1 MSISRSFHILSIIKR
16 SQGERKKRGGGG
28 SMIMGVWDKLE
39 NIVLIKLAI
48 VRCGIK

>member
-1 MSISRSFHILSIIKR
+1 MSISRSFHISASLKEVKVR
-16 SQGERKKRGGGG
+16 EKKGGGG